1 MLVGPPVA
9 VRLAVVGPGP
19 LEHDPA
25 DVRSRAKDLL
35 ARPPYADDAG
45 VVERLLNLIG
55 ERIAGFLQAV
65 LSALSG
71 DALVAWI
78 IVGVGVVVLSAL
90 VWRATRGTTVDRSIA
105 EVAPGATTRSAAQWH
120 DLADRHVAA
129 GELFDAVRCR
139 YAAVVAA
146 LTEAA
151 TIEDVPGRTVRELGA
166 EVAVNAPLVADDVA
180 AAGRRI
186 EAIVYGRQ
194 PPTQADLDIVTAAAR
209 AVERS
214 RSKASAVRA

>member
-1 MLVGPPVA
+1 M
-9 VRLAVVGPGP
+9 VGPGP

-25 DVRSRAKDLL
+25 DVRSRAQELL

-45 VVERLLNLIG
+45 VVEQLLNMIG
-55 ERIAGFLQAV
+55 ERVAGFLQAV
-65 LSALSG
+65 LSAMSG

-78 IVGVGVVVLSAL
+78 IVGVGVLLLGAF
-90 VWRATRGTTVDRSIA
+90 VWRVTRGTTVDRSIA
-105 EVAPGATTRSAAQWH
+105 EVAPGAMTRSAAQWH
-120 DLADRHVAA
+120 DLADRHAAA

-139 YAAVVAA
+139 YAALVAA

-151 TIEDVPGRTVRELGA
+151 TIEDVPGRTVRELDA
-166 EVAVNAPLVADDVA
+166 EVAVNDPLVAGDVA
-180 AAGRRI
+180 AAGRSI

-209 AVERS
+209 AVAPS
-214 RSKASAVRA
+214 RSKVSVVRS